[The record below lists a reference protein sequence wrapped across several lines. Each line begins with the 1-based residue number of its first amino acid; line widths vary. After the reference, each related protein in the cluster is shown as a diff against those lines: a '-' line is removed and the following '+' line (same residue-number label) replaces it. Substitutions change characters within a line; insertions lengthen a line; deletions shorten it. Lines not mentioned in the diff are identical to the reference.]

1 MIYFNILALLS
12 FVLGYAASS
21 YGAHDS
27 NPASGSSWNRLERI
41 KSMYAWEGFVYDIE
55 ACRSTEEM
63 AQDFSEMKERGARV
77 VITFEFC
84 GTGADVSYYDDVI
97 TAAEIVGIDIIPLAW
112 TLPIHAVGQTYG
124 PNDTF
129 LIKSVPRI
137 EAVAQVVINNPGPV
151 LAIAIGDEPLYDN
164 DAGSPTALASY
175 ITQVRQ
181 NLTTAGL
188 SDMPLSISDLAL
200 GWQSSGNITPVADA
214 VDFFMVN
221 NFPYFAF
228 DATSGGNASTSWDDF
243 ITDIE
248 YFQSIAGGRP
258 ILVTQTGWPTNED
271 EFAPNSP
278 DVVASIASS
287 EGYRNLLDSR
297 CEEYFKEMNIGWMW
311 RSWEDDIDG
320 WGVKFLNG
328 SDKWDWRARIEC

>member
-1 MIYFNILALLS
+1 MILSNILALSLIVVCVALES
-12 FVLGYAASS
+12 RTLARFASTS
-21 YGAHDS
+21 L
-27 NPASGSSWNRLERI
+27 NRLERI

-55 ACRSTEEM
+55 DCRTTAEM
-63 AQDFSEMKERGARV
+63 AQDFGEMKERGARV

-84 GTGADVSYYDDVI
+84 GTGADASYYDDVI
-97 TAAEIVGIDIIPLAW
+97 SAAGSVGIDIIPLAW
-112 TLPIHAVGQTYG
+112 TLPIHAVGQSYG

-137 EAVAQVVINNPGPV
+137 EAVTQAVINNPDPV
-151 LAIAIGDEPLYDN
+151 LAIAIGDEPLYDD
-164 DAGSPTALASY
+164 DAGSPAALASY
-175 ITQVRQ
+175 IAEVRR
-181 NLTTAGL
+181 NLSTAGL
-188 SDMPLSISDLAL
+188 DIPLSISDLAY

-228 DATSGGNASTSWDDF
+228 DATTGGNASTSWNDF
-243 ITDIE
+243 IQDID
-248 YFQSIAGGRP
+248 YFESIANGRP

-278 DVVASIASS
+278 DIVASVPSS
-287 EGYRNLLDSR
+287 EGFWYLLDSH
-297 CEEYFKEMNIGWMW
+297 CEDFFKSLNIGWMW

-320 WGVKFLNG
+320 WGVKYLNG
-328 SDKWDWRARIEC
+328 TDKWHWNARTEC